1 MENIPRPAPRR
12 QDELSP
18 ELKTIISRIIRPCD
32 LASLIKRMAALGQVR
47 ANGDKL
53 RFATVRDAPRIEVA
67 A

>member
-1 MENIPRPAPRR
+1 MENISRPAPRR

-32 LASLIKRMAALGQVR
+32 LASLIERIAALGQVR
-47 ANGDKL
+47 AHGELL
-53 RFATVRDAPRIEVA
+53 RFAAQDAPRVEVA

>member
-1 MENIPRPAPRR
+1 MENIPPPAPRR

-18 ELKTIISRIIRPCD
+18 ELKTINSRIIRPCD

-47 ANGDKL
+47 ANGDNL
-53 RFATVRDAPRIEVA
+53 RFAAVRDPPRIEVA